1 MHMPMIAQRV
11 FNTPLLVDPAKG
23 HAFLSGLGARIVDG
37 RLRLPAYEGESE
49 RAARAARVGPRAS
62 ILGSE
67 AGQRARERGRRLYG
81 VRDGIAIVEVTGTLV
96 HRGDWIGESSG
107 VTTYEGIAQQV
118 EAAAEDPAVRGIA
131 LEIDTFGGEVAGV
144 FDLADSLRAA
154 RGRKPVWAFVA
165 EAALSAGYAL
175 ASQAD
180 RIVLPRTGEVGSIGV
195 LLVHA
200 DYSERLSDEGVRVTL
215 IHAGAHK
222 VDANPSE
229 PLPEA
234 VRDELQAEV
243 EALRELFA
251 ATVAAGR
258 GGLSAAAALATEA
271 RVFRGSA
278 AVAAGLADEV
288 SDLRTAFGAFVASV
302 QRRQP
307 AAITTAASG
316 SGPSKEHAMTG
327 TTNAA
332 PVAEDMQPAVET
344 EQTSEATLTEAEAA
358 PEQEAAQAVASRPA
372 ASAPDQIG
380 RADAAALA
388 EVGAH
393 AARLG
398 VRVDVAAAIREGL
411 SPDALR
417 QRVLEQA
424 AARSDSAGIVAAA
437 PPVAG
442 KAKESPVVAAAK
454 RAAEAARKH

>member
-37 RLRLPAYEGESE
+37 RIRLPAYDGEGDRS
-49 RAARAARVGPRAS
+49 ARAARVGPRAS
-62 ILGSE
+62 ILGGE
-67 AGQRARERGRRLYG
+67 AGQRARERGRRLYR
-81 VRDGIAIVEVTGTLV
+81 VREGIAIIEVTGTLV

-107 VTTYEGIAQQV
+107 VSTYEGIGQQI

-222 VDANPSE
+222 IDANPYE

-243 EALRELFA
+243 EQLRDLFA

-258 GGLSAAAALATEA
+258 GVLSATAALATEA

-278 AVAAGLADEV
+278 AVVAGLADEV

-307 AAITTAASG
+307 AAIITAASG

-332 PVAEDMQPAVET
+332 PVAEDTQPAVET
-344 EQTSEATLTEAEAA
+344 EQTSEATQTEAEAA

-437 PPVAG
+437 PPVTG